1 MRCPNQVQGA
11 LEALASVDTVVV
23 RRTPAEDA
31 FGGFKYTITFT
42 SDYNGGDIP
51 ALVASSAGLNGT
63 AVATVCTDG
72 ANTGL
77 CAGLGAS
84 TVTGNQ
90 VRSRAHLGIC
100 TLTVLGAAAALSHTE
115 CLPPEPDLMRVRVC
129 VFGQLSGTFIIT
141 AGGVPTAALPYNI
154 TSTALQVALSALPA
168 VGNVAVSRSGPDTQ
182 LGYVWSITYLA
193 LTGNVAE
200 PGDLEALGA

>member
-1 MRCPNQVQGA
+1 MATCAAPNQVQGA

-42 SDYNGGDIP
+42 SDYNGGNIP
-51 ALVASSAGLNGT
+51 ALVASSTGLNGT
-63 AVATVCTDG
+63 AVATVCADG

-90 VRSRAHLGIC
+90 VRCARIC
-100 TLTVLGAAAALSHTE
+100 VLHSL
-115 CLPPEPDLMRVRVC
+115 
-129 VFGQLSGTFIIT
+129 
-141 AGGVPTAALPYNI
+141 
-154 TSTALQVALSALPA
+154 
-168 VGNVAVSRSGPDTQ
+168 
-182 LGYVWSITYLA
+182 
-193 LTGNVAE
+193 
-200 PGDLEALGA
+200 